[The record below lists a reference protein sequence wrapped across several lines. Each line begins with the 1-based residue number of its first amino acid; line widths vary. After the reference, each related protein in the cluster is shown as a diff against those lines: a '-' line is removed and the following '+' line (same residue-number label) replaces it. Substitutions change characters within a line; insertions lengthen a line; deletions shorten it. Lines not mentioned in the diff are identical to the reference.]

1 MVYKFFDKNSRGS
14 GIAMSQ
20 NKQLAEDL
28 HEGIVK
34 KFKRRKIYSSFKENI
49 WGADSA
55 DMQLISKFN
64 KEI

>member
-20 NKQLAEDL
+20 NKQLAEEL

-49 WGADSA
+49 
-55 DMQLISKFN
+55 
-64 KEI
+64 